1 MMAVDDV
8 ATDETT
14 RADTGKTARE
24 LLAEAMALLELVAQR
39 LEQEYP
45 GLQPLP
51 RRREAARCLRVA
63 GRCAWQKRK

>member
-8 ATDETT
+8 ATEETT

-45 GLQPLP
+45 GL
-51 RRREAARCLRVA
+51 
-63 GRCAWQKRK
+63 